1 MAIVDCLLKDID
13 FARLYY
19 KQKRDVA
26 LKIIPGAL
34 LVNMTED
41 LKLKYRRSYVIVL
54 RASVD
59 EIYNYLDNRCY
70 SITRNIIH
78 KPLLPENTVMNVLDM
93 MVTKRTQ
100 QLTAHGFSQAKIAAI
115 LEGEQE
121 FLGIRALVKV
131 RPFRECE
138 FLNQFNDEQCIALF
152 GFDRLAIKY
161 LALVLMIPQQYVI
174 TKPQIVLDGNKENE
188 KTTYKITC
196 DPAIQLLIYFYRK
209 FTSGTLHHASHFFKM
224 SPSQLFK
231 IESKVLNWIYLNFS
245 HLLNI
250 DSCVYN
256 ESNLEMLVAKS
267 NVDSIE
273 ARKNTCYAIDG
284 THAKIAKPS
293 TVDDLDYDITLDA
306 SESSYTLAY
315 QWLTDIF
322 GVLIDVTS
330 GTYGSKHDMDI
341 FKDLKN
347 AEKITKLRFEDH
359 ILNVVGDSAYEADII
374 LCNFYSV
381 PKGEDAR
388 DDENRLMQENLSK
401 VRSSF
406 ERVFGE
412 RNNVFKSPSSM
423 FENGL
428 YVNHANKTYLVNFF
442 LSNLKEI
449 LYTTTTSGELSDALP
464 VDMYCHF

>member
-209 FTSGTLHHASHFFKM
+209 FTSVIQDT
-224 SPSQLFK
+224 
-231 IESKVLNWIYLNFS
+231 N
-245 HLLNI
+245 
-250 DSCVYN
+250 CVYN

-401 VRSSF
+401 GALS
-406 ERVFGE
+406 
-412 RNNVFKSPSSM
+412 KKQPPISPGC
-423 FENGL
+423 EWIEEL
-428 YVNHANKTYLVNFF
+428 VTYHI
-442 LSNLKEI
+442 E
-449 LYTTTTSGELSDALP
+449 TSISG
-464 VDMYCHF
+464 